1 MILNGI
7 YRTFK
12 DLKKNMNIM
21 QKELEDIKKESNGI
35 FRAVSMISKNRDLTG
50 WALQKERS
58 VNLQAQRCT
67 PHKPKHSSM
76 GQCQPHMHATEVP
89 DEETEKEKGVRK

>member
-1 MILNGI
+1 ML
-7 YRTFK
+7 K

-35 FRAVSMISKNRDLTG
+35 FRTENMISKNRNLTG

-58 VNLQAQRCT
+58 VNL
-67 PHKPKHSSM
+67 
-76 GQCQPHMHATEVP
+76 
-89 DEETEKEKGVRK
+89 

>member
-7 YRTFK
+7 YRMLK

-35 FRAVSMISKNRDLTG
+35 FRAENMITKNRNLTER
-50 WALQKERS
+50 ALQKERS
-58 VNLQAQRCT
+58 VNL
-67 PHKPKHSSM
+67 
-76 GQCQPHMHATEVP
+76 
-89 DEETEKEKGVRK
+89 

>member
-7 YRTFK
+7 YRMLK

-35 FRAVSMISKNRDLTG
+35 FRAENMITKNRNLTER
-50 WALQKERS
+50 ALRKERS
-58 VNLQAQRCT
+58 VNL
-67 PHKPKHSSM
+67 
-76 GQCQPHMHATEVP
+76 
-89 DEETEKEKGVRK
+89 